1 MVEARTGR
9 RSYLP
14 GLIWT
19 LVRTEFKTRYHG
31 TFGGYLWAL
40 AKPMSMFIVLFAV
53 FSLIFTMDRNYA
65 LNLIIGLFF
74 WDFFSEATKSGL
86 GCLHANGFLLTRAR
100 FPRFILALT
109 SSANAVITLCL
120 FLVVLCTYIAVFRHP
135 ITVIQLGLVLL
146 YVVLFWV
153 IVTGFSLA
161 ASVLFLRYRDLN
173 QVWDLVLQAGFFV
186 APVIY
191 PLDIVPE
198 RYHFFLYI
206 WLPTAVIQFTRS
218 VLVAG
223 SVPTLRAHVLLVMSA
238 AVVLTVG
245 ALLFRRL
252 GPRAVEEL

>member
-1 MVEARTGR
+1 MTLLAATR
-9 RSYLP
+9 RANLP

-19 LVRTEFKTRYHG
+19 LVRTDFKARYHG

-40 AKPMSMFIVLFAV
+40 AKPLSMFVVLFAV

-74 WDFFSEATKSGL
+74 WDFFSEATKSSL
-86 GCLHANGFLLTRAR
+86 ACLHAKGFLLTRAR
-100 FPRFILALT
+100 FARWVLVPT
-109 SSANAVITLCL
+109 SSANALITLLL
-120 FLVVLCTYIAVFRHP
+120 FLVVVCSYIAAFRH
-135 ITVIQLGLVLL
+135 TLTLVAVLLVLL
-146 YVVLFWV
+146 YVVLFLLV
-153 IVTGFSLA
+153 VLGFGLA

-191 PLDIVPE
+191 PLNIVPE

-218 VLVAG
+218 VLVTG
-223 SVPTLRAHVLLVMSA
+223 VVPTLRAHLMLVASAILVLVI
-238 AVVLTVG
+238 G
-245 ALLFRRL
+245 ALVFRRL